1 MCPRVTRNKAAIT
14 FPLTRADER
23 VTLIIGSALHEDKA
37 AITWYGC
44 VEIKAAISLRE
55 HERAGIKAA
64 ISESE
69 HERRSRHN
77 KVCKSESDRI

>member
-37 AITWYGC
+37 AITWYER
-44 VEIKAAISLRE
+44 VEIKAAIIPVGSEERE
-55 HERAGIKAA
+55 
-64 ISESE
+64 
-69 HERRSRHN
+69 SRN
-77 KVCKSESDRI
+77 KKVLDKLG

>member
-1 MCPRVTRNKAAIT
+1 MSAAPSGAAFCVCVSTFIAALVRVCPRVTRNKAAIT
-14 FPLTRADER
+14 
-23 VTLIIGSALHEDKA
+23 
-37 AITWYGC
+37 WYGC
-44 VEIKAAISLRE
+44 VEITAAISLRE

-69 HERRSRHN
+69 HERLRRHN